1 MWSKNELTEL
11 GNFAKEYKGYQTGSN
26 KYEDI
31 IESHVNSP
39 VLDTILEK
47 FTEVVP
53 QLAEWYENI
62 KL

>member
-1 MWSKNELTEL
+1 MVKVKEIKKFLELLTWLMYESENRERLEKDFKIRTE
-11 GNFAKEYKGYQTGSN
+11 
-26 KYEDI
+26 
-31 IESHVNSP
+31 
-39 VLDTILEK
+39 VLDKSRNEK